1 MYDTE
6 TESEEECKGKGKAVG
21 KKKQKRKKKKQVEEL
36 AGENTMEE
44 DEKSMS
50 FEEGGYGYNSEELN
64 TSPSSGAEEDEKVVN
79 PKFNVHEEFGH
90 VHLEVGMEFVS
101 LQLFKN
107 DVKDYNIDL
116 GRQFKWL
123 KNDKVRA
130 RAKCSNDECDWT
142 IYCSWNNKMKAF
154 QIKTFNNIHTCCR
167 LFRNKRASRDW
178 VAKKLEKRLM
188 TQPNMTKA
196 EAYDHMKEEY
206 KVHVHLKKVTK
217 ALQKDKAKI
226 EGCEKEQYAKLRD
239 YLGELLRSNPGSTCQ
254 MQLGR
259 MPTKVSV
266 IAYAIVDSETKENWK
281 WFLTLLQ
288 EDIGPHAVFGWNFIS
303 DQQKGLIPALQ
314 EVMPGAYHRFC
325 VQHVWKNFIKQWKD
339 KAIRAMVWECS
350 RCTTVPQFQQ
360 CMARLKVKNEAA
372 WKYLDGIQPSSWV
385 KAYFR
390 HWPKCD
396 NIINNMAEVWNAKIV
411 GYRSK
416 SIITLLEELRCYI
429 MRRMAAHQR
438 VLGTVRGKIASA
450 QQLKLD
456 QLKVLSNSWTP
467 TWTGNL
473 QQDMYEV
480 SGKGDRVGVN
490 LTTHTCACNVWQ
502 LTGLPCEHAIAAIC
516 HKNEPA
522 ENYVHQWLTV
532 DALHATYE
540 HTLNPVNSDKYWP
553 ASDEPK
559 PLPPKL
565 KRPIG
570 RPKKHRKKDPTE
582 DQGSMT
588 KKVKRTYE
596 AKCSKCGQIGHYG
609 KSCKGPPASKTDKS
623 QARPQSVRIG
633 TDSVNEIL
641 LSQGGPSEIG
651 SSQAQQVNLRG
662 CSPPPSNP
670 EEANAVLTEET
681 MKAAS
686 TGTRSRFMHFMTT
699 PDFMPPRVD
708 ECDNFMSILC
718 FYHLAA
724 IFFGYWFVQLPYLHS
739 SAGLCCV
746 TDETDHVQ
754 FSGCRDQLG
763 PQQSLSGT
771 NLDPYILDF

>member
-1 MYDTE
+1 M
-6 TESEEECKGKGKAVG
+6 EEE
-21 KKKQKRKKKKQVEEL
+21 
-36 AGENTMEE
+36 
-44 DEKSMS
+44 EKSMS

-64 TSPSSGAEEDEKVVN
+64 TPPSSGDEEDGNVVN

-90 VHLEVGMEFVS
+90 VHLELGMEFVS
-101 LQLFKN
+101 LQEFKN
-107 DVKDYNIDL
+107 VVKDYSIDL

-123 KNDKVRA
+123 KNDKVKA
-130 RAKCSNDECDWT
+130 RAKCSNDECDRM
-142 IYCSWNNKMKAF
+142 IYCAWNNKMAAF
-154 QIKTFNNIHTCCR
+154 QVKTFNDIHTCCR
-167 LFRNKRASRDW
+167 LFRSKRASRDW

-188 TQPNMTKA
+188 TQPNMTRV

-217 ALQKDKAKI
+217 ELHKAKAKI
-226 EGCEKEQYAKLRD
+226 EGGEKEQYAKLRD
-239 YLGELLRSNPGSTCQ
+239 YLERVQSWLQALNWFGWMFLERILWRSLLSVVGEDANKSFY
-254 MQLGR
+254 
-259 MPTKVSV
+259 V
-266 IAYAIVDSETKENWK
+266 IAYAVVDSETKENWK

-303 DQQKGLIPALQ
+303 DQQKRQITALQ

-360 CMARLKVKNEAA
+360 SMARLKGKNEAA
-372 WKYLDGIQPSSWV
+372 WKYLDNIQPSSWV
-385 KAYFR
+385 KAYFS

-396 NIINNMAEVWNAKIV
+396 NITNNMAE
-411 GYRSK
+411 
-416 SIITLLEELRCYI
+416 
-429 MRRMAAHQR
+429 R
-438 VLGTVRGKIASA
+438 VLGTVRGKIAPA
-450 QQLKLD
+450 QQKKLD

-480 SGKGDRVGVN
+480 SGRGDRVGVN
-490 LTTHTCACNVWQ
+490 LTTHTCAYNAWQ

-516 HKNEPA
+516 HKNKPV
-522 ENYVHQWLTV
+522 ENCVHQWLTV
-532 DALHATYE
+532 DALHATYA
-540 HTLNPVNSDKYWP
+540 HTLNTVNSDKYWP

-588 KKVKRTYE
+588 KKVKRTYA
-596 AKCSKCGQIGHYG
+596 AKCTKCGQTGHYA

-633 TDSVNEIL
+633 SDSL
-641 LSQGGPSEIG
+641 
-651 SSQAQQVNLRG
+651 
-662 CSPPPSNP
+662 
-670 EEANAVLTEET
+670 
-681 MKAAS
+681 
-686 TGTRSRFMHFMTT
+686 
-699 PDFMPPRVD
+699 
-708 ECDNFMSILC
+708 
-718 FYHLAA
+718 
-724 IFFGYWFVQLPYLHS
+724 
-739 SAGLCCV
+739 
-746 TDETDHVQ
+746 
-754 FSGCRDQLG
+754 
-763 PQQSLSGT
+763 
-771 NLDPYILDF
+771 

>member
-1 MYDTE
+1 
-6 TESEEECKGKGKAVG
+6 
-21 KKKQKRKKKKQVEEL
+21 
-36 AGENTMEE
+36 
-44 DEKSMS
+44 
-50 FEEGGYGYNSEELN
+50 
-64 TSPSSGAEEDEKVVN
+64 
-79 PKFNVHEEFGH
+79 
-90 VHLEVGMEFVS
+90 
-101 LQLFKN
+101 
-107 DVKDYNIDL
+107 
-116 GRQFKWL
+116 
-123 KNDKVRA
+123 
-130 RAKCSNDECDWT
+130 
-142 IYCSWNNKMKAF
+142 
-154 QIKTFNNIHTCCR
+154 
-167 LFRNKRASRDW
+167 
-178 VAKKLEKRLM
+178 
-188 TQPNMTKA
+188 
-196 EAYDHMKEEY
+196 MKEEY

-217 ALQKDKAKI
+217 ALQKAKAKI

-254 MQLGR
+254 MQVIPQPDPNSSPIFSKLYICLDACKKGFKAGCR
-259 MPTKVSV
+259 PLIGLDGCFLKGYYGGQLLSAVGEDANKSFYV

-288 EDIGPHAVFGWNFIS
+288 EDIGPNAVFGWNFIS
-303 DQQKGLIPALQ
+303 DQQKCISDVKCIPDNVRDQLVPRGLIPALQ
-314 EVMPGAYHRFC
+314 EVMPSAYHRFC

-385 KAYFR
+385 KAYFS
-390 HWPKCD
+390 HWSKCD
-396 NIINNMAEVWNAKIV
+396 NITNNMAEVWNAKIV

-416 SIITLLEELRCYI
+416 LIITLLEELRCYI

-438 VLGTVRGKIASA
+438 VLGTVRGKIAHA

-480 SGKGDRVGVN
+480 SGKSDRVGVN
-490 LTTHTCACNVWQ
+490 LTTHACACNVWQ

-565 KRPIG
+565 KRPIE

-596 AKCSKCGQIGHYG
+596 AKCSKCGQTGHYG
-609 KSCKGPPASKTDKS
+609 KSCKGPAASKTDKS

-633 TDSVNEIL
+633 TDSVNEIP

-651 SSQAQQVNLRG
+651 SSQAQQINLRG

-681 MKAAS
+681 IKAAS

-699 PDFMPPRVD
+699 PGFMPPRR
-708 ECDNFMSILC
+708 
-718 FYHLAA
+718 
-724 IFFGYWFVQLPYLHS
+724 S
-739 SAGLCCV
+739 S
-746 TDETDHVQ
+746 
-754 FSGCRDQLG
+754 RK
-763 PQQSLSGT
+763 
-771 NLDPYILDF
+771 